1 MRSVALGVHR
11 LTTMQRN
18 PQFDTAQTRS
28 AVLPLLTTPGET
40 FMELKHSLPSHIS
53 VVQPFID
60 QVMSFITRFREV
72 DGSEDDIELA
82 LGEALLNAVIHGN
95 AQDPYKRVY
104 VTTRCNS
111 DGEVS
116 ITIRDQG
123 LGFDSRA
130 VPDPTAPENRMSSH
144 GRGIYLIRSLMDEVS
159 FDEGGTVLHMRK
171 SSPVRP
177 L

>member
-1 MRSVALGVHR
+1 
-11 LTTMQRN
+11 
-18 PQFDTAQTRS
+18 
-28 AVLPLLTTPGET
+28 
-40 FMELKHSLPSHIS
+40 MELKHFLPSHIS
-53 VVQPFID
+53 VVPPFID

-82 LGEALLNAVIHGN
+82 LREALLNAVIHGN

-130 VPDPTAPENRMSSH
+130 VPDPTAPENRMCSH

-171 SSPVRP
+171 SSTCSAIANNAEAIKLFPNR
-177 L
+177 LEGDTSGQSGLHGHEEGFHSS

>member
-1 MRSVALGVHR
+1 
-11 LTTMQRN
+11 
-18 PQFDTAQTRS
+18 
-28 AVLPLLTTPGET
+28 
-40 FMELKHSLPSHIS
+40 MELKHFLPSHIS

-130 VPDPTAPENRMSSH
+130 VPDPTAPEN
-144 GRGIYLIRSLMDEVS
+144 
-159 FDEGGTVLHMRK
+159 
-171 SSPVRP
+171 
-177 L
+177 